1 MTDFSMAIYDILL
14 GGKALKAYRAT
25 SMYFV
30 RGNSNFSP

>member
-1 MTDFSMAIYDILL
+1 MTDFSMAINDIFL

-30 RGNSNFSP
+30 RGDSNFSP